1 MNPVMLLVCV
11 FVFVMGSVTLAGF
24 FLMSRQTIN
33 ASETLADA
41 TPRRLLPQLLLR
53 VGEALPGSRAT
64 MNKLERQLRMAG
76 YRRLNAVQ
84 IFTGIR
90 IASAISIGLVALIA
104 KLIFAPDVSGG
115 LIVLGCCAGL
125 GYLIPER
132 YLEFRI
138 KSRSQQLL
146 EGIPMAIDLL
156 VLSLEAGQSLDIA
169 IMDVARELRVGF
181 PALSAELARVQM
193 EILASRGRPEVF
205 KSLRD
210 GSPQVELK
218 RLAQVFIDS
227 DRFGTGLAP
236 ALRQHVK
243 YLRLRLRQ
251 QAQEQARKVSV
262 KLIFPV
268 FFLIF
273 PAVILVTLGPAVI
286 QVYNQLGA
294 MIDAK

>member
-1 MNPVMLLVCV
+1 MNPFLLFCFFIV
-11 FVFVMGSVTLAGF
+11 VMGSVAAGGY
-24 FLMSRQTIN
+24 LLLNRQSAGAPDN
-33 ASETLADA
+33 LADPA
-41 TPRRLLPQLLLR
+41 PQRLLPKLLLR
-53 VGEALPGSRAT
+53 VGEAVPGGPAKSG
-64 MNKLERQLRMAG
+64 KLERQLLLAG
-76 YRRLNAVQ
+76 YRRPNAVQ

-90 IASAISIGLVALIA
+90 IASALSLGLLAVIAKALFLPDSPGTLIA
-104 KLIFAPDVSGG
+104 PM
-115 LIVLGCCAGL
+115 CWAGL
-125 GYLIPER
+125 GYLVPDR

-138 KSRSQQLL
+138 KARAQQLL
-146 EGIPMAIDLL
+146 EGIPTAVDLL
-156 VLSLEAGQSLDIA
+156 VLSLEAGQSLDSS
-169 IMDVARELRVGF
+169 IMDVARELRNGF
-181 PALSAELARVQM
+181 PALAAELSRVQM
-193 EILASRGRPEVF
+193 EIMASRGRGDVF

-210 GSPQVELK
+210 TTPQPELK
-218 RLAQVFIDS
+218 RVAQVFIDS

-251 QAQEQARKVSV
+251 QAQEQARKVGV

-294 MIDAK
+294 MMDLK